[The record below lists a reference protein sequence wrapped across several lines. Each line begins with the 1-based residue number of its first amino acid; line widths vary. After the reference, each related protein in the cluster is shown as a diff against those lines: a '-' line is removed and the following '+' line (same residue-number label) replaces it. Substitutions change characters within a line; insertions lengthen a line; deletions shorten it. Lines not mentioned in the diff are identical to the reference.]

1 MRRPVLR
8 SRLVL
13 GFLVMLLATAC
24 GPREEGQCEA
34 QLSNGTVTWPLAADF
49 SFYEETS
56 SPRYGRL
63 ERRLQVSY
71 RIDDTRQMGSDFE
84 LGAGAT
90 PVFGT
95 PHEVQ
100 VTFDPLTNQ
109 TFVEDPWLLSWQG
122 TASTPGWSGSGWST
136 PPGRPRTGTFT
147 LTELSAR
154 VVTGQFTLHL
164 DEVQQVV
171 CSFDVAAR

>member
-1 MRRPVLR
+1 MLM
-8 SRLVL
+8 LV
-13 GFLVMLLATAC
+13 ATAC

-34 QLSNGTVTWPLAADF
+34 TLSNGTVTWPLASDF

-63 ERRLQVSY
+63 ERQLQVSY
-71 RIDDTRQMGSDFE
+71 RIDDTHLMGSDFE

-90 PVFGT
+90 PVFDT

-100 VTFDPLTNQ
+100 VTFNPLSAQ
-109 TFVEDPWLLSWQG
+109 TFVEDRWLLSWRG
-122 TASTPGWSGSGWST
+122 SASTATWSGSGWST
-136 PPGRPRTGTFT
+136 PPGPPRTGTFT
-147 LTELSAR
+147 LTQLTER
-154 VVTGQFTLHL
+154 IVTGQFTLHV

-171 CSFDVAAR
+171 CSFDLAAR